1 MSLPKSPPPVV
12 EVLPSLEAALTEVA
26 EQSFCG
32 FVEPCTP
39 DRFGELL
46 DSARETGGA
55 WLRAHLGFKGPFQGE
70 LTVDLPEPLAKSLLA
85 SCLGLDANDDSQ
97 FSPVVIED
105 GAGELANMIC
115 GTWLTRSYG
124 SARFDLKPPR
134 VERLAQQAF
143 TVSTAA
149 TVATDANGVLLTGIN
164 DQPVRVGLSVQEG

>member
-1 MSLPKSPPPVV
+1 MSSPKSPPPVL

-46 DSARETGGA
+46 DVARESGGA
-55 WLRAHLGFKGPFQGE
+55 WLRAHLGFAGPFQGE

-124 SARFDLKPPR
+124 NARFDLKPPR

-143 TVSTAA
+143 TVAGPGASPDT
-149 TVATDANGVLLTGIN
+149 GVLLTGIN
-164 DQPVRVGLSVQEG
+164 DLPVRVGLSVQES

>member
-12 EVLPSLEAALTEVA
+12 EVMPSLEAALTEVA

-46 DSARETGGA
+46 DVARESGGA
-55 WLRAHLGFKGPFQGE
+55 WLRARLGFQGPFQGE

-85 SCLGLDANDDSQ
+85 ACLGLDANDDSQ
-97 FSPVVIED
+97 FSAVVVED

-115 GTWLTRSYG
+115 GTWLTRSYNDHH
-124 SARFDLKPPR
+124 FDLKPPR
-134 VERLAQQAF
+134 VERLAEQSFA
-143 TVSTAA
+143 VNSPAA
-149 TVATDANGVLLTGIN
+149 PANGVLLTGIN
-164 DQPVRVGLSVQEG
+164 DLPVRVRLSVQEG

>member
-46 DSARETGGA
+46 DVARESGGE
-55 WLRAHLGFKGPFQGE
+55 WLRARLGFAGPFQGE

-85 SCLGLDANDDSQ
+85 SCLGLDASDDSQ
-97 FSPVVIED
+97 FSAVVVED

-124 SARFDLKPPR
+124 NVRFNLNPPR
-134 VERLAQQAF
+134 VERLAQQALAINGP
-143 TVSTAA
+143 TAPTPA
-149 TVATDANGVLLTGIN
+149 SGVLLTGIN
-164 DQPVRVGLSVQEG
+164 DLPVRVRLSVQEG

>member
-12 EVLPSLEAALTEVA
+12 DVLPSLEAALTEVA

-46 DSARETGGA
+46 DVIRDTGA
-55 WLRAHLGFKGPFQGE
+55 PWLRAHLGFVGPFHGE

-85 SCLGLDANDDSQ
+85 ACLGLDASDDSQ
-97 FSPVVIED
+97 FSAVVIED

-115 GTWLTRSYG
+115 GAWLTRCYTNL
-124 SARFDLKPPR
+124 RFDLKPPR
-134 VERLAQQAF
+134 VERFAQQGF
-143 TVSTAA
+143 TVHNIAPPTSQS
-149 TVATDANGVLLTGIN
+149 GVLLTGIN
-164 DQPVRVGLSVQEG
+164 DLPVRVGLSVQEG

>member
-12 EVLPSLEAALTEVA
+12 EVMPSLEAALTEVA

-46 DSARETGGA
+46 DVAKESGGA
-55 WLRAHLGFKGPFQGE
+55 WLRAHLGFAGPFQGE

-85 SCLGLDANDDSQ
+85 SCLGLDAHDDSQ
-97 FSPVVIED
+97 FSAVVVED

-115 GTWLTRSYG
+115 GTWLTRNYSG
-124 SARFDLKPPR
+124 ARFDLKPPR
-134 VERLAQQAF
+134 VERLAEQSAA
-143 TVSTAA
+143 VNGPTA
-149 TVATDANGVLLTGIN
+149 TPANGVLLTGIN
-164 DQPVRVGLSVQEG
+164 DLPVRVRLSVQEG